1 MCLHFLFCYFI
12 IIYFFFFLFLFY
24 YLFFGIIWW
33 LSHGTLKIVAILTI
47 YHFFLSFPSPLF
59 LSSLYL
65 SFSFFYHVFLLLFF
79 LLSSYI
85 SLLFLS
91 HILEEGSPFIFK
103 RGGCSF
109 WMVVLFFVLVSKLNK
124 SLEAYIKGLTLY
136 LPFCF
141 ICFWEKKR
149 KIPSR
154 VSHTQCVQKFPRCP
168 HVCYCLFDI
177 LPTMITFSTL
187 LLCKRGSTLSLDLS
201 FFSAWHLLFIFSQF
215 LPFLVSVD
223 FFFLGLR
230 DLSLMF

>member
-1 MCLHFLFCYFI
+1 M
-12 IIYFFFFLFLFY
+12 
-24 YLFFGIIWW
+24 
-33 LSHGTLKIVAILTI
+33 
-47 YHFFLSFPSPLF
+47 
-59 LSSLYL
+59 
-65 SFSFFYHVFLLLFF
+65 LFF

-215 LPFLVSVD
+215 LPFLVSVGFSFWVWGIFRLCFKDFRTDVDCVCIKVFPCHFGGRTVLSSD
-223 FFFLGLR
+223 FFIAWG
-230 DLSLMF
+230 SH

>member
-1 MCLHFLFCYFI
+1 M
-12 IIYFFFFLFLFY
+12 
-24 YLFFGIIWW
+24 
-33 LSHGTLKIVAILTI
+33 
-47 YHFFLSFPSPLF
+47 
-59 LSSLYL
+59 
-65 SFSFFYHVFLLLFF
+65 LFF

-109 WMVVLFFVLVSKLNK
+109 WMVVIFFVLVSKLNK
-124 SLEAYIKGLTLY
+124 YLEAYIKGLTLY

-201 FFSAWHLLFIFSQF
+201 FFLFGI
-215 LPFLVSVD
+215 
-223 FFFLGLR
+223 FFLFSLNFSPSLFQLVFLFGFEGSFAYVLR
-230 DLSLMF
+230 ILEQM